1 MITLPGHRIFFPPS
15 HHRATF
21 RNRSKYTRRY
31 NFYTFWYIP
40 SIPSDRCQLMK
51 KTATRPARRARPIAG
66 DARDQKRERILE
78 VAEDLF
84 FRRGYAGTTI
94 ADIVE
99 ELGVTK
105 PYLYY
110 YFNNK
115 NEIFETLCWRSSVA
129 CLTSMRFDADDARPA
144 LEKLREGLRR
154 FAAANIHYFK
164 AGTFAYREGAAL
176 DPALMKSLRTM
187 ARRFY
192 RELTALLEEGKR
204 DGDCDF
210 ENAKL
215 TALAIGG
222 VAASLYTWY
231 KPDGE
236 IPPEEMVE
244 QLAQIMLKIAGAK
257 VKDAAQVKRKSTG
270 KARP

>member
-1 MITLPGHRIFFPPS
+1 
-15 HHRATF
+15 
-21 RNRSKYTRRY
+21 
-31 NFYTFWYIP
+31 
-40 SIPSDRCQLMK
+40 MK
-51 KTATRPARRARPIAG
+51 KPATKTASRTRQEIAG
-66 DARDQKRERILE
+66 GVHDQKREHILA
-78 VAEDLF
+78 VAEDMF
-84 FRRGYAGTTI
+84 FRNGYAGTTI
-94 ADIVE
+94 ADIVD

-129 CLTSMRFDADDARPA
+129 CLTSMRFGADDARRA
-144 LEKLREGLRR
+144 LDKLRDGLHR

-192 RELTALLEEGKR
+192 RELAALLEEGKR

-222 VAASLYTWY
+222 VATSLYTWY

-236 IPPEEMVE
+236 IAPDAMVE
-244 QLAQIMLKIAGAK
+244 QLARIMLKIAGARPADGEK
-257 VKDAAQVKRKSTG
+257 SKRKRTG
-270 KARP
+270 KA

>member
-1 MITLPGHRIFFPPS
+1 M
-15 HHRATF
+15 
-21 RNRSKYTRRY
+21 
-31 NFYTFWYIP
+31 
-40 SIPSDRCQLMK
+40 M
-51 KTATRPARRARPIAG
+51 KTATQRARQHRQEIA
-66 DARDQKRERILE
+66 DDVHDQKRERILE

-84 FRRGYAGTTI
+84 FRKGYAGTTI
-94 ADIVE
+94 ADIVD

-144 LEKLREGLRR
+144 AEKLRDGLHH
-154 FAAANIHYFK
+154 FAAANITYFK

-176 DPALMKSLRTM
+176 DPALMKSLRTL

-192 RELTALLEEGKR
+192 GELSALLEEGKR
-204 DGDCDF
+204 NGDCDF
-210 ENAKL
+210 DNAKL

-222 VAASLYTWY
+222 VATSLYTWY

-236 IPPEEMVE
+236 IASEEMVE
-244 QLAQIMLKIAGAK
+244 QLTQIMLKIAG
-257 VKDAAQVKRKSTG
+257 VKAARADSGKPGKRKTTK
-270 KARP
+270 KA

>member
-1 MITLPGHRIFFPPS
+1 
-15 HHRATF
+15 
-21 RNRSKYTRRY
+21 
-31 NFYTFWYIP
+31 
-40 SIPSDRCQLMK
+40 MK
-51 KTATRPARRARPIAG
+51 KAATRHAQHRQEIA
-66 DARDQKRERILE
+66 DDVRDQKRERILE
-78 VAEDLF
+78 AAEDLF
-84 FRRGYAGTTI
+84 FRHGYAGTTI
-94 ADIVE
+94 ADIVD

-129 CLTSMRFDADDARPA
+129 CLTSMRFADDDARPA
-144 LEKLREGLRR
+144 VEKLRDGLHR
-154 FAAANIHYFK
+154 FAAANIAYFK

-176 DPALMKSLRTM
+176 DTALMKSLRTM

-192 RELTALLEEGKR
+192 RELSVLLEECKKS
-204 DGDCDF
+204 GDCDF

-222 VAASLYTWY
+222 VATSLYTWY

-236 IPPEEMVE
+236 IAPEEMVG
-244 QLAQIMLKIAGAK
+244 QLTQIMLKIAGAQPARTK
-257 VKDAAQVKRKSTG
+257 IQQKRNTG
-270 KARP
+270 TSKKP

>member
-1 MITLPGHRIFFPPS
+1 
-15 HHRATF
+15 
-21 RNRSKYTRRY
+21 
-31 NFYTFWYIP
+31 
-40 SIPSDRCQLMK
+40 MK
-51 KTATRPARRARPIAG
+51 KPATRTARRTRQEIAG
-66 DARDQKRERILE
+66 GVHDQKREHILA

-84 FRRGYAGTTI
+84 FRNGYAGTTI
-94 ADIVE
+94 ADIVD

-129 CLTSMRFDADDARPA
+129 CLTSMRFDADDARCA
-144 LEKLREGLRR
+144 LDKLRDGLHR

-192 RELTALLEEGKR
+192 RELAALLEEGKR

-222 VAASLYTWY
+222 VATSLYTWY

-236 IPPEEMVE
+236 IAPDAMVE
-244 QLAQIMLKIAGAK
+244 QLTRIMLKIAGARL
-257 VKDAAQVKRKSTG
+257 AAGEKSKRKRAG
-270 KARP
+270 KA